1 MVYQRVE
8 PGVAVLA
15 RATLLDVPMQPDS
28 IDAQTSMKKG
38 GAIRFMDDPGVPISG
53 IR

>member
-28 IDAQTSMKKG
+28 IDAQTSMKKSS
-38 GAIRFMDDPGVPISG
+38 AIRFMDDPGVPISG